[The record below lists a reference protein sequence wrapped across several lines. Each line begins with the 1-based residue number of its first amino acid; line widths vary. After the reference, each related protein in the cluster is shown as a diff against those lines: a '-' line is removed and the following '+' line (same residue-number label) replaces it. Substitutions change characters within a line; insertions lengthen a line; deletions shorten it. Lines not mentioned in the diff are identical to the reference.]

1 MEIGIPAAQAAKVLR
16 VQLAISII
24 KASAGAYS
32 VARNLQ
38 PGIRVEKMA
47 EEHTGIN
54 YTRGTLAKL
63 GLITFCFG
71 AGTVA
76 VGIAA
81 GSSVQRWASFLFAY
95 ILISISLD
103 YLLLLIPK
111 STLREILRFL
121 VSLPLGVVMWC
132 LGGVG
137 FVLRIVISIVLLCVF
152 CSVPVT
158 LLLRVAFP
166 HTEGT
171 PVHVYF
177 ILLLALTVAAYAQ
190 DRILWPLEKIH
201 NPLGDPE
208 RRARRDFAI
217 SARIIRA
224 VNPRRLA
231 YLFSF
236 LTYLCTGVIKLANV
250 KLSPSWLMLTSVA
263 FEALVGFL
271 AVDTYV
277 SAFHPKLLQRRP
289 LWPAVDSSAGA
300 ERER

>member
-1 MEIGIPAAQAAKVLR
+1 
-16 VQLAISII
+16 
-24 KASAGAYS
+24 
-32 VARNLQ
+32 
-38 PGIRVEKMA
+38 MA

-54 YTRGTLAKL
+54 YTRGALAKR

-71 AGTVA
+71 AGIVA

-81 GSSVQRWASFLFAY
+81 GNNVQRWASFLFAY

-103 YLLLLIPK
+103 YWLLSIPK
-111 STLREILRFL
+111 SQLREILRFL
-121 VSLPLGVVMWC
+121 VGLPLGVVMWC
-132 LGGVG
+132 LGGVS
-137 FVLRIVISIVLLCVF
+137 FVLRIILSIVLLYVF

-158 LLLRVAFP
+158 LLFRVAFP
-166 HTEGT
+166 LYEGT

-190 DRILWPLEKIH
+190 DRILWPLEKIQ
-201 NPLGDPE
+201 NPLGDPD

-217 SARIIRA
+217 SARIIRTA
-224 VNPRRLA
+224 NPRRLA

-236 LTYLCTGVIKLANV
+236 LTYLCTVVIKLADV
-250 KLSPSWLMLTSVA
+250 KLSPSWSMLTSVA

-271 AVDTYV
+271 AVDAYV

-289 LWPAVDSSAGA
+289 LWPAVDSRTGA